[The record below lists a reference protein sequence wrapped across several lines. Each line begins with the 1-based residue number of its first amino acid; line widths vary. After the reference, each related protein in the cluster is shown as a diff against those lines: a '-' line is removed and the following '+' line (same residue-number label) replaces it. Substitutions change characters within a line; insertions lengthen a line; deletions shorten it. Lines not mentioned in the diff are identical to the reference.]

1 MYNQKISSIKD
12 KQIND
17 YEKIIM
23 IVELDIFE
31 K

>member
-1 MYNQKISSIKD
+1 MHNQKISSIKD

-23 IVELDIFE
+23 IVELDTFE

>member
-23 IVELDIFE
+23 IVELYIFE

>member
-12 KQIND
+12 KQINN
-17 YEKIIM
+17 YEKIII
-23 IVELDIFE
+23 IVELDTFE